1 MILEKMDYEVHCAQN
16 GFQALQMI
24 KAIDYSTIKMSEI
37 YSFVLMDLHM
47 PVLNG
52 WESCKKIKLFFENNK
67 YVKIETNNSESSS
80 ILELELSNF
89 KPIIAACSSDSME
102 GP

>member
-1 MILEKMDYEVHCAQN
+1 
-16 GFQALQMI
+16 MI

-47 PVLNG
+47 PVLDG
-52 WESCKKIKLFFENNK
+52 WESCKKITSFFESNK
-67 YVKIETNNSESSS
+67 HVNLETNNNESSS

>member
-1 MILEKMDYEVHCAQN
+1 
-16 GFQALQMI
+16 MI

-47 PVLNG
+47 PVLDG
-52 WESCKKIKLFFENNK
+52 WESCKKITSFFESNK
-67 YVKIETNNSESSS
+67 HVKLETNNNESSS

-89 KPIIAACSSDSME
+89 KPVIAACSSDSME

>member
-1 MILEKMDYEVHCAQN
+1 MDYEVHVAQN

-47 PVLNG
+47 PVLDG
-52 WESCKKIKLFFENNK
+52 WDSCKKIKSFFESNK
-67 YVKIETNNSESSS
+67 LVKLETNNNESSS

>member
-1 MILEKMDYEVHCAQN
+1 VILEKMDYEVHCAQN

-47 PVLNG
+47 PVLDG
-52 WESCKKIKLFFENNK
+52 WESCKKITSFFEGNK
-67 YVKIETNNSESSS
+67 LVKLETNNNESSS